1 MNRKTGKWMA
11 GILCALMLFTAAGC
25 GSKEESSTANLDPAY
40 ADETVIGTVEGVA
53 ITRGQLMQRV
63 DMLAAS
69 MAQQYQIELSKEEH
83 ADFYDSM
90 KDAAFE
96 DLTLGILLDKEAEKE
111 GFKISDADMDSYM
124 SDLETYAASIGKT
137 TDEYLASLCATK
149 TDLQKEYSR
158 NKFVTEK
165 RNQMIEAAVIS
176 DEEAKEYYDSHIME
190 FTTEGGI
197 QISHILVA
205 EEEKAKELIA
215 QLENGADFAELA
227 KENSTDTG
235 SAVKG
240 GDVGITNENT
250 NFVPEFKEAALALE
264 PGEFTH
270 EPVKSTY
277 GYHILKAGER
287 TEESVQPFET
297 AKPLLVYNMK
307 NMKGH
312 QELEEYA
319 ENLKA
324 AADIQDLR
332 EEQDKTKPLEVT
344 EDEAAAEEPAE
355 EPAAEE
361 EAAEPE
367 PAAEENAEQK

>member
-11 GILCALMLFTAAGC
+11 GILCALMLFTAVGC
-25 GSKEESSTANLDPAY
+25 GSKEESSAADLDPAY
-40 ADETVIGTVEGVA
+40 ADETVIGTVDGVA
-53 ITRGQLMQRV
+53 ITRGQLAQRV
-63 DMLAAS
+63 DMLASS

-83 ADFYDSM
+83 ADFYDSI
-90 KDAAFE
+90 KDSAFE

-111 GFKISDADMDSYM
+111 GFKVSDADLNSYM
-124 SDLETYAASIGKT
+124 DEMETYAASIGKT
-137 TDEYLASLCATK
+137 TDEYLKILCATK
-149 TDLQKEYSR
+149 EDLQQEYRRSE
-158 NKFVTEK
+158 FVAEK
-165 RNQMIEAAVIS
+165 RNQMVENATVS
-176 DEEAKEYYDSHIME
+176 DEEAREYYDSHMAE

-227 KENSTDTG
+227 KENSTDTA
-235 SAVKG
+235 SAANG

-287 TEESVQPFET
+287 TEESIQPFET
-297 AKPLLVYNMK
+297 AKTLIVYNMK
-307 NMKGH
+307 SMKA
-312 QELEEYA
+312 QDELVKYA

-324 AADIQDLR
+324 SADIQDLR
-332 EEQDKTKPLEVT
+332 EEQDKTKPLEIT

-355 EPAAEE
+355 E
-361 EAAEPE
+361 
-367 PAAEENAEQK
+367 ENAEQK